1 MQNITP
7 IAKVTGPSPTG
18 PSPTGPSPTPVDE
31 TAPAATAPRASK
43 AAKQS
48 LETAVFETSLTSQQL
63 QPSRDDHGYGID
75 RFVRDM
81 EVIVYFKSGPIG
93 GTITSKNKRAG
104 TVTVDLDLKK
114 PTTVIVPCNA
124 VAPMDDAG
132 TDDDCDE

>member
-1 MQNITP
+1 MHNFSP
-7 IAKVTGPSPTG
+7 IAKVTGPSPTAAV
-18 PSPTGPSPTPVDE
+18 TPTPVE
-31 TAPAATAPRASK
+31 EKAPAATASRASK

-63 QPSRDDHGYGID
+63 QPSSRDDHGYGID
-75 RFVRDM
+75 RFIRDM